1 MAKNLSRDQ
10 KRKAK
15 LVEREKRS
23 RAVEVFTPYSGHK
36 FYSDHWTPV
45 VYATERAIYDVILE
59 SKRALTNAQV
69 GRALELLIDHL
80 RRSGPP
86 AIGNEEAAVPYSTGN
101 AAECVFY
108 NIRRSWQQMID
119 EGRTVAAAD
128 LIGIART
135 LLHSIEAHGAKTGQ
149 ARGYVA
155 FLEDFLQPIVRGN
168 AAGTEALSPIE
179 IIRRFEAAPMGLHLV
194 DDVLVIK

>member
-15 LVEREKRS
+15 LAEREKRS

-36 FYSDHWTPV
+36 YYSDHWTPV
-45 VYATERAIYDVILE
+45 VYATERGIYDVILE

-80 RRSGPP
+80 RSGGPP
-86 AIGNEEAAVPYSTGN
+86 AIGNEEAAVPFSTGN

-108 NIRRSWQQMID
+108 NIRRSWRQMID
-119 EGRTVAAAD
+119 EGRVVAAAD

-135 LLHSIEAHGAKTGQ
+135 LLYSIEAHGSKTGQ

-155 FLEDFLQPIVRGN
+155 FLEDFLQPMILGSSAR
-168 AAGTEALSPIE
+168 TEVMTAKE
-179 IIRRFEAAPMGLHLV
+179 IIGRFEAAPVGMHLV

>member
-15 LVEREKRS
+15 LAEREKRS
-23 RAVEVFTPYSGHK
+23 RAVEVFTPHSGHK
-36 FYSDHWTPV
+36 YRSDHWSPV
-45 VYATERAIYDVILE
+45 VYATERGIYDVILE

-86 AIGNEEAAVPYSTGN
+86 GIGSEEAAVPYSTDN
-101 AAECVFY
+101 AAECVFF
-108 NIRRSWQQMID
+108 NVRRSWRQMID
-119 EGRTVAAAD
+119 EGRIVATAD

-135 LLHSIEAHGAKTGQ
+135 LLYSIEAHGSKTGQ

-168 AAGTEALSPIE
+168 AAGTEAQSAME
-179 IIRRFEAAPMGLHLV
+179 IIRRFEAAPDGAHMIDGV
-194 DDVLVIK
+194 MVIK

>member
-36 FYSDHWTPV
+36 YYSDHWTPV

-80 RRSGPP
+80 RRGGPP
-86 AIGNEEAAVPYSTGN
+86 AIGNEEAAVAYSTGN
-101 AAECVFY
+101 AAECVFH
-108 NIRRSWQQMID
+108 NIRRSWRQMID
-119 EGRTVAAAD
+119 EGRVVAAAD

-135 LLHSIEAHGAKTGQ
+135 LLYSIEAHGSKTGQ

-155 FLEDFLQPIVRGN
+155 FLEDFLQPIVRDN
-168 AAGTEALSPIE
+168 AAGSGAMTAEE
-179 IIRRFEAAPMGLHLV
+179 VIRRFEAALLGMHRV

>member
-36 FYSDHWTPV
+36 YYSDHWTPV

-80 RRSGPP
+80 RRGGPP

-101 AAECVFY
+101 AAECVFH
-108 NIRRSWQQMID
+108 NIRRSWRQMID
-119 EGRTVAAAD
+119 EGRAVAAAD

-135 LLHSIEAHGAKTGQ
+135 LLYSIEAHGSKTGQ

-155 FLEDFLQPIVRGN
+155 FLEDFLRPVIRDN
-168 AAGTEALSPIE
+168 AAGTEAMTAEE
-179 IIRRFEAAPMGLHLV
+179 ILRRFEAAPVRLQQVG
-194 DDVLVIK
+194 DVLVIK